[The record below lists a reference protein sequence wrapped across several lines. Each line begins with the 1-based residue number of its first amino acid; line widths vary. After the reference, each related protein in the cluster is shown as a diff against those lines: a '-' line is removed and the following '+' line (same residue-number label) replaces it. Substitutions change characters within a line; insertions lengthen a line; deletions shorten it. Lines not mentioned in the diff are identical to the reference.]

1 VDHIYFYSQNILSIA
16 PHSTFLE
23 EPVDH
28 SILIY
33 SYLLADVVDDAQ
45 VAYEVDDAQVA
56 DGDYLVQVLHLA
68 VALSVRPSDNLLQ
81 SLFFTYCSAGY
92 STI

>member
-1 VDHIYFYSQNILSIA
+1 MDHIYFYSQNILSIA

-23 EPVDH
+23 EPVDQ

-33 SYLLADVVDDAQ
+33 SSLLADVVDDAQ

-68 VALSVRPSDNLLQ
+68 VAHIFNIYPSKLRPLAI
-81 SLFFTYCSAGY
+81 FFLH
-92 STI
+92 IL